1 MNQKYADAIMALS
14 ELLLDVSRDSR
25 LKDYEIERLK
35 EKITNLEMETKSQ

>member
-1 MNQKYADAIMALS
+1 MDQKYADAIMALS